1 MIFAFLAYLS
11 ETRRARRLPAS
22 DTHHGLVQLP
32 IVSTSASQ
40 LAVLHQF
47 LTRVK
52 GCGVLAI
59 QEEELLRLT
68 EGGLGLEEGL
78 PEFSNIGCI
87 GT

>member
-1 MIFAFLAYLS
+1 MLS
-11 ETRRARRLPAS
+11 PAAES
-22 DTHHGLVQLP
+22 
-32 IVSTSASQ
+32 
-40 LAVLHQF
+40 LHQF

-87 GT
+87 GA